1 MTKRSGAARV
11 ESGFRRR
18 GSGWLSLVTDWAALR
33 DVYGSAADIPAL
45 LRDAAATADWN
56 AVAWQELWQRLY
68 HQGSVSPASYAA
80 LPALA
85 KIAASRTEVALDP
98 ALFLLAA
105 IIASDDAPSAIDGA
119 RSVYAA
125 ELAALRPVAEGKV
138 ALVRD
143 RADVL
148 WALEVVAAL
157 EDLSPWQR
165 DLDRLANDEVELE
178 CPSCGDYIYLGLVD
192 GALVATTGPDAVPD
206 GQRVQQAPPSDLGPA
221 EARLVT
227 LSEARGHPDVARE
240 MLQFFGRAG
249 CPHCG
254 TWFPIPDALP

>member
-1 MTKRSGAARV
+1 MTRRSGAARA
-11 ESGFRRR
+11 ESVLEVRRQWLAVARDRLGSLARRVRQR
-18 GSGWLSLVTDWAALR
+18 GR
-33 DVYGSAADIPAL
+33 HPAL
-45 LRDAAATADWN
+45 LRDAAATADWS
-56 AVAWQELWQRLY
+56 AVAWHELWQRLY

-98 ALFLLAA
+98 ALFRVAA
-105 IIASDDAPSAIDGA
+105 IIASNDAPSAIDGA
-119 RSVYAA
+119 RGVYAA
-125 ELAALRPVAEGKV
+125 ELAALRPGAEGKV

-148 WALEVVAAL
+148 WALKVVAAL

-178 CPSCGDYIYLGLVD
+178 CPSCGDYIYLELVD
-192 GALVATTGPDAVPD
+192 GALVAATGSDGVHD
-206 GQRVQQAPPSDLGPA
+206 GQPVQQAPPSDLGPA
-221 EARLVT
+221 KARLVT
-227 LSEARGHPDVARE
+227 LSEANGHPDVARE
-240 MLQFFGRAG
+240 MLQLLGRAG

-254 TWFPIPDALP
+254 TWFPIPDGLP

>member
-1 MTKRSGAARV
+1 MAGTVA
-11 ESGFRRR
+11 E
-18 GSGWLSLVTDWAALR
+18 ALPPR
-33 DVYGSAADIPAL
+33 
-45 LRDAAATADWN
+45 
-56 AVAWQELWQRLY
+56 
-68 HQGSVSPASYAA
+68 SVSPASYAA

-85 KIAASRTEVALDP
+85 KTAASRTEVALDP
-98 ALFLLAA
+98 ALFLVAA
-105 IIASDDAPSAIDGA
+105 IIASNDAPSAIDGA
-119 RSVYAA
+119 RGVYAA

-148 WALEVVAAL
+148 WALEVVAAI

-192 GALVATTGPDAVPD
+192 GALMATTGPDGVHD
-206 GQRVQQAPPSDLGPA
+206 GQPVQQAPPSDLGPA

-227 LSEARGHPDVARE
+227 LSEAHGHTGVASE
-240 MLQFFGRAG
+240 MLRFFGRAG